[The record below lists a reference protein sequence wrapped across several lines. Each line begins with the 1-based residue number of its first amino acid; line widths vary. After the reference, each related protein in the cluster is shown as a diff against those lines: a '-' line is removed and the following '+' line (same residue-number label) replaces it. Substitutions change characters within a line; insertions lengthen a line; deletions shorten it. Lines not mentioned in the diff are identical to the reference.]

1 MLLSMVF
8 NSLYFYLWEGDFML
22 CKVLVWS
29 LYWWRSSHCCLW
41 SQEHRTPDLFQH
53 PEGSWTFWGFVSFLK
68 SWFFAL
74 RFITQVSPNCRQLI
88 SWQEAAAL
96 PLLQCWASPSGDITR
111 RVWCFLSSRE
121 DNNCFPSVTQ
131 NYAKSLASIFAMS
144 THEILEDPCLN
155 SH

>member
-29 LYWWRSSHCCLW
+29 LYWWRSSHYSW
-41 SQEHRTPDLFQH
+41 SQEYWTPDLLHH

-74 RFITQVSPNCRQLI
+74 RFITQISPNYQQLN
-88 SWQEAAAL
+88 SLQETATL
-96 PLLQCWASPSGDITR
+96 PLFLRWAAPSGDFTR
-111 RVWCFLSSRE
+111 RVQCFLSSLQ

-131 NYAKSLASIFAMS
+131 NDAKSLPSIFVVSAQK
-144 THEILEDPCLN
+144 L
-155 SH
+155 